1 MTTYELNK
9 PDQAREFKHS
19 QEIINMQDDNQD

>member
-9 PDQAREFKHS
+9 PDQAREFQQS
-19 QEIINMQDDNQD
+19 QEIINIQDDNQD